1 MTANSAPDQTGTATI
16 ALSITVLQ
24 RFNSSLPQL
33 FRFNKKTEEFHSSR
47 LGLLVHPVGLV
58 TCQSR

>member
-1 MTANSAPDQTGTATI
+1 MTANSAPEQAGTATI
-16 ALSITVLQ
+16 AISITILQ
-24 RFNSSLPQL
+24 VFTSSLSQL
-33 FRFNKKTEEFHSSR
+33 FHLNRKTEEFHSSR